1 VSNRLRRDPVPRK
14 TRSSTAAQKFPAAP
28 GFPLKLLA
36 KNWWPVGVW
45 LVVISLESTN
55 YASARNTFGLLYEVW
70 TMLFGRVDLQ
80 LIVLMDTVL
89 RKSGHFIGYAIL
101 SGLVFRALKG
111 TQRDRLKLV
120 VQRSWGTHFR
130 DVWQLEWAVIA
141 VLMTIVIASADEIHQ
156 TFLDSRTGRWQD
168 VAIDTS
174 GALLMQVLIYALTI
188 HAMRRRQ
195 TNNVDELE
203 LSLTR

>member
-203 LSLTR
+203 RSLTR

>member
-1 VSNRLRRDPVPRK
+1 MSNRLRRDPVPRK

-111 TQRDRLKLV
+111 TQRDRLKQV

>member
-1 VSNRLRRDPVPRK
+1 MSNRLRRDPVPRK

-45 LVVISLESTN
+45 LVIISLESTN
-55 YASARNTFGLLYEVW
+55 YASARNTFGLLYQVW

-80 LIVLMDTVL
+80 LIVVMDTVL
-89 RKSGHFIGYAIL
+89 RKCGHFIGYAIL

-120 VQRSWGTHFR
+120 VQRTWGTHFR
-130 DVWQLEWAVIA
+130 DLWQFEWAVIA

-174 GALLMQVLIYALTI
+174 GALLMQVLIYALTV
-188 HAMRRRQ
+188 HATRRQ
-195 TNNVDELE
+195 PTNTVDEPE

>member
-1 VSNRLRRDPVPRK
+1 MSNRLRRDPVPRK